1 MANATKTDQPT
12 QGQSIHLIK
21 RCLKY
26 FRPYKGQIFLSMLAM
41 GVVSLSTAGSA
52 WLVKP
57 ALDEIFI
64 NKDEQALLYVPL
76 LFFVLTL
83 VKGAGR
89 YVQNYFMQY
98 SGLRVLEKLR
108 SELYDKIIYLPL
120 QFYEESQVGML
131 MSRIINDVTMIRNSL
146 PSIVM
151 MVRQLLTM
159 LGLVGVVFYQNPR
172 LAVWAVLV
180 LPAALYPLV
189 WFGRKLRKYGRRNQS
204 KLADISVV
212 LQEVF
217 SGIRV
222 VKAFATE
229 RHEARRFD
237 DENERLAR
245 LYLKQASVS
254 ELSSPIMELIGAVGI
269 GLVIWFG
276 GHEVIAGE
284 TTAGT
289 FFSFVAALAM
299 MYDPVKSL
307 NSYNMEVQRALAG
320 AERVF
325 EILDAPELTVEQG
338 GDTPFDEPFRELRF
352 DGVTFTYGSKTAP
365 ALDNVSLTVR
375 AGERV
380 AIVGPSGAGKST
392 FVNLIPR
399 FYEPQQGAIIL
410 NGRPVSDYTLETL
423 RRNVSMVSQDTF
435 LFNLPVR
442 DNITYGLS
450 GAIDEDT
457 VRAAAMSAYADEF
470 IRELPEGY
478 DTLLGER
485 GVKLS
490 GGQKQRLTIARAIM
504 KDAPLLIL
512 DEATSALDSE
522 AERIVQKALDN
533 LMENRTS
540 IVIAHRLSTI
550 LSADRILVMEQ
561 GRIVDAGRHEE
572 LLARCPMYARLY
584 AMQFATDAANAV
596 PASVGDPVDME
607 QGAAVPA
614 TGATA

>member
-1 MANATKTDQPT
+1 MADAKKNDHPT
-12 QGQSIHLIK
+12 QGQSIHLLK

-26 FRPYKGQIFLSMLAM
+26 FRPYKWQIFISMLGM
-41 GVVSLSTAGSA
+41 GLVSLTTAGTA

-64 NKDEQALLYVPL
+64 NKDQQALLYVPV

-83 VKGAGR
+83 LKGVGR
-89 YVQNYFMQY
+89 YVQNYYMHF

-108 SELYDKIIYLPL
+108 SELYDKMIFLPL

-131 MSRIINDVTMIRNSL
+131 MSRIISDVTMIRNSL

-151 MVRQLLTM
+151 MIRQFLTM
-159 LGLVGVVFYQNPR
+159 LGLVGVVFYQNPH
-172 LAVWAVLV
+172 LAFWAILV
-180 LPAALYPLV
+180 LPLALYPLV
-189 WFGRKLRKYGRRNQS
+189 WFGRKLRKYGRRNQA

-229 RHEARRFD
+229 RYEARRFD
-237 DENERLAR
+237 EENERLAR

-254 ELSSPIMELIGAVGI
+254 ELSSPVMELIGAVGI

-276 GHEVIAGE
+276 GREVISGE

-299 MYDPVKSL
+299 LYDPVKSL
-307 NSYNMEVQRALAG
+307 NSANMDVQRALAG

-325 EILDAPELTVEQG
+325 EILDAPHLVVEQG
-338 GDTPFDEPFRELRF
+338 GDVEFDEPFGELRF
-352 DGVTFTYGSKTAP
+352 DGVTFAYDSKAAP
-365 ALDNVSLTVR
+365 ALDNVSLAVR

-399 FYEPQQGAIIL
+399 FYEPQQGGITL
-410 NGRPVSDYTLETL
+410 NGRPLSAYTLASL
-423 RRNVSMVSQDTF
+423 RRRVAMVSQDAF
-435 LFNLPVR
+435 LFNLSVR

-450 GAIDEDT
+450 GPMDEAL
-457 VRAAAMSAYADEF
+457 VRDAARSAYADAF
-470 IRELPEGY
+470 ITEMPEGY
-478 DTLLGER
+478 DTVLGER
-485 GVKLS
+485 GVKVS

-572 LLARCPMYARLY
+572 LLERCPLYARLY
-584 AMQFATDAANAV
+584 AMQFATDTAADVTPDGAEPV
-596 PASVGDPVDME
+596 AILPPA
-607 QGAAVPA
+607 
-614 TGATA
+614 GATA